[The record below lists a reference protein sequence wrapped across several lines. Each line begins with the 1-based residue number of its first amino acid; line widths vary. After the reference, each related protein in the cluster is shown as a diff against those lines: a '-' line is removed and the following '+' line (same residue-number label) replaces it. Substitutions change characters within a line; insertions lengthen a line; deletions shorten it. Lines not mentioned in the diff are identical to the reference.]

1 MKYILASKSPRRSEI
16 LKNAG
21 FKFKIIPSNVDEN
34 IISTNLEPEDYCI
47 RLAKLKSK
55 DIAENHTDFT
65 VIGSDTIVVIN
76 NEILNKPK
84 NFHDA
89 KKMLTMLSG
98 KTHKVLTGVSIINI
112 NKNVNVNFYDSTKV
126 TFYKISDKEIE
137 GYIKTFK
144 PFDKAG
150 SYGIQDG
157 SNLFIK
163 NIVGSYENIV
173 GFPISKFY
181 QSIKKISSLQR

>member
-1 MKYILASKSPRRSEI
+1 
-16 LKNAG
+16 
-21 FKFKIIPSNVDEN
+21 
-34 IISTNLEPEDYCI
+34 
-47 RLAKLKSK
+47 
-55 DIAENHTDFT
+55 
-65 VIGSDTIVVIN
+65 
-76 NEILNKPK
+76 
-84 NFHDA
+84 
-89 KKMLTMLSG
+89 MLSG